1 MEWLPMHPK
10 GAFRGL
16 RSVLRLAAIV
26 SVSVALLVPASAQ
39 FWSPFG
45 GRSQPRPSQQGGF
58 NPFGGFFGGP
68 PPQNQA
74 PPADYSRAPSSPQR
88 KVDPAVATTN
98 LVVVGDS
105 MADWL
110 AYGLEEAFAET
121 PEMAIV
127 RKHRTTSGL
136 IRYDT
141 RRDVEWPQ
149 IVKEVIAADKPKL
162 IVMMIGTHDRQ
173 PIRERTATPAPGR
186 NAAAAK
192 QQQQQSVTAPPPPP
206 APLDPELQA
215 PQPGERQNAEPEAS
229 SEEPATIA
237 PETSRSAAGPFEF
250 HSERWEAAYIRR
262 IDATIAALKSAGV
275 PVFWVGLPPQRA
287 TRATAD
293 STYLNELYRQRA
305 EKAGIVYVDVWE
317 GFVDS
322 SGQFAAQGPDF
333 EGQIRRLR
341 SADGVYFTKPGARK
355 LAHYVEREI
364 QRTIANRTTPVALP
378 TAIEPAMAPG
388 GRPGGPAQRPLV
400 GPVVPLTVLTTGQ
413 NELLGGGPAR
423 PASGPDPVAARVLT
437 KGEAIPAA
445 SGRAD
450 DFSWPRGGVASD
462 PSVADTS
469 PTPAVLA
476 TPEQAAPPNQ
486 ATPRQAASGQP
497 KGQPAPVAGS
507 KTGEPKP
514 PAQKRSVTP
523 SFFDAFPRPPGAIR
537 PSAST
542 QGAVR

>member
-1 MEWLPMHPK
+1 MHPK
-10 GAFRGL
+10 GTFRGL
-16 RSVLRLAAIV
+16 RSALRLAAIAT
-26 SVSVALLVPASAQ
+26 VSVALLVPASAQ
-39 FWSPFG
+39 FWGPFG
-45 GRSQPRPSQQGGF
+45 GRSQPRPSQQGGGF
-58 NPFGGFFGGP
+58 NPFGGLFGSP
-68 PPQNQA
+68 PPQNPA
-74 PPADYSRAPSSPQR
+74 PADYSRAPSPPQR
-88 KVDPAVATTN
+88 KVDPATTTT

-173 PIRERTATPAPGR
+173 PIRERPPTPPPGR
-186 NAAAAK
+186 SNAASGK
-192 QQQQQSVTAPPPPP
+192 QQQQQQQQQQSVTAPPPPP
-206 APLDPELQA
+206 APIDPELQA
-215 PQPGERQNAEPEAS
+215 PQGAQRQNPELG
-229 SEEPATIA
+229 EVDDPAILA
-237 PETSRSAAGPFEF
+237 PDTARSAVGNAGPFEF

-287 TRATAD
+287 TRASAD

-364 QRTIANRTTPVALP
+364 QRTLANRTTPVALP
-378 TAIEPAMAPG
+378 TAIEPTLAPG
-388 GRPGGPAQRPLV
+388 ARPGGPAQRPLV
-400 GPVVPLTVLTTGQ
+400 GPVVPLTTLATGQ
-413 NELLGGGPAR
+413 NELLGGGPTR
-423 PASGPDPVAARVLT
+423 PATASDPVAARVLT
-437 KGEAIPAA
+437 KGEAIPAP

-450 DFSWPRGGVASD
+450 DFSWPRGGMASD
-462 PSVADTS
+462 PSLVETS

-476 TPEQAAPPNQ
+476 TPDQPAPPNQ
-486 ATPRQAASGQP
+486 ATTRQNASGQAASGQS
-497 KGQPAPVAGS
+497 KGQFG
-507 KTGEPKP
+507 PKQ
-514 PAQKRSVTP
+514 PAQRRAP
-523 SFFDAFPRPPGAIR
+523 SFFDSFPRPFR